1 MTHKKFSIVAAVKF
15 AFQTIFRNILFF
27 LSLDILIFAI
37 LWLFAFLSVISFMYI
52 FQPVEFK
59 QMCGEA
65 AGCFYHLGDL
75 TVLTDYTEALSKKI
89 TSIIPNELGALL
101 FLSVFV
107 LLGSMLFRF
116 LMVGMVRI
124 SLDFY
129 DYQKSSLKNVCV
141 SFLITLK
148 AFIACILYNTLVTI
162 GTIFF
167 VIPGIILAIRYGFY
181 QQALVDKNVGILES
195 LKMSARLTK
204 GAKWSIFGLNVIFT
218 LINLCAFLTF
228 GLMYL
233 VSFPALFLARAY
245 VYRKLLS
252 LPVKSE
258 NTHSTL

>member
-1 MTHKKFSIVAAVKF
+1 MSQKKFSIVEAVKF
-15 AFQTIFRNILFF
+15 AFRTVFENILFF
-27 LSLDILIFAI
+27 LSLDILIFAL
-37 LWLFAFLSVISFMYI
+37 LWLFAFISIISFMYM

-59 QMCGEA
+59 QMCSEA
-65 AGCFYHLGDL
+65 SGCFYHLSDL
-75 TVLTDYTEALSKKI
+75 TVLTDYTEALSKKM

-148 AFIACILYNTLVTI
+148 AFVACILYNAMVSI
-162 GTIFF
+162 GTLFLI
-167 VIPGIILAIRYGFY
+167 VPGIILAIRYGFY

-204 GAKWSIFGLNVIFT
+204 GAKWSIFGLNVLFT

-233 VSFPALFLARAY
+233 ISFPALFLARAY

-252 LPVKSE
+252 LPVKTE
-258 NTHSTL
+258 KTL